1 MHLLTQSLLLKAL
14 GWALFNSLWQMGL
27 LWLSYSLLILVFSDM
42 TARVRHGLALML
54 LVIGAGWF
62 GATIVAA
69 WLSPEPLT
77 ASSWPSFL
85 IPSQSSSG
93 WLRQAT
99 YSFINTVLS
108 YGSSIYLL
116 ILCGLILRYSNQYR
130 QSRRL
135 VRRGLTKLPS
145 ELRVFVASTCR
156 NIGIQTPV
164 RPWLSSLVDTP
175 MTLGYLKPV
184 ILLPVAMINHLTPQQ
199 VEAILIHELAHIHR
213 KDYLFQLLVSAVE
226 GMFFFNPFCRLLVRH
241 LKKERENCCD
251 DLVLQHQYDPHSY
264 VSALLSL
271 ATRSQSAQRMALA
284 ATGDGNRLLLQRAK
298 RILHEQKKAGER
310 PGSRSLILL
319 LFTLLA
325 TMATVFAPSHHAG
338 DLTVLSARQT
348 TNLLHPPSILLHPP
362 SIIAAGPVERP
373 AVIIMSG
380 PILVPRLIRTPKLTI
395 RLATPVD
402 VNRKKAH
409 YPPAASDDP
418 DESQAED
425 NGVLVNTAGDDDESL
440 TPAYTAQQEQ
450 IAPDPDIREYSIAGA
465 GVSHSNVSGS
475 NISGS
480 NASGATPARP
490 GQEDDAAPF
499 VPNSSFSFKYTT
511 GDSSGSPD
519 NITYLQ
525 QSGQKDIQAAIKQ
538 LQLQLS
544 AQLKALSALQ
554 TKSYESVHLRQ
565 ELRIRELNLQHQYL
579 QKISVWQKKL
589 EKVTHFKMI
598 VYI

>member
-226 GMFFFNPFCRLLVRH
+226 GLFFFNPFCRLLVRH

>member
-27 LWLSYSLLILVFSDM
+27 LWLSYSLLILVFSGM
-42 TARVRHGLALML
+42 TARARHGLALML
-54 LVIGAGWF
+54 VVIGAGWF
-62 GATIVAA
+62 GATLVAA
-69 WLSPEPLT
+69 WLSPEPL
-77 ASSWPSFL
+77 AAAAWPSFL
-85 IPSQSSSG
+85 PPSQSSPG
-93 WLRQAT
+93 WLWQAA
-99 YSFINTVLS
+99 YSFIDTVLS

-116 ILCGLILRYSNQYR
+116 ILSGLIVRYSNQYR
-130 QSRRL
+130 QSRKL

-145 ELRVFVASTCR
+145 EFRVFVASTCR

-226 GMFFFNPFCRLLVRH
+226 GLFFFNPFCRLLVRQI
-241 LKKERENCCD
+241 KKERENCCD
-251 DLVLQHQYDPHSY
+251 DLVLQHQYDPHTY

-271 ATRSQSAQRMALA
+271 AIRSQSAQRMALA

-298 RILHEQKKAGER
+298 RILHEQKRAGER

-325 TMATVFAPSHHAG
+325 TMPTVFAPSRPTFDPSHPAVNI
-338 DLTVLSARQT
+338 TAPQT
-348 TNLLHPPSILLHPP
+348 THLLHSPSIF
-362 SIIAAGPVERP
+362 AADPVEHP
-373 AVIIMSG
+373 AVIVMSG
-380 PILVPRLIRTPKLTI
+380 PIPVPGRIRAPKLTI
-395 RLATPVD
+395 KLAMPVA

-409 YPPAASDDP
+409 TPTAGNEP

-440 TPAYTAQQEQ
+440 SPAYTAQQEQ
-450 IAPDPDIREYSIAGA
+450 IAPDPAIREYSITGA
-465 GVSHSNVSGS
+465 GVSRSGA
-475 NISGS
+475 SGT
-480 NASGATPARP
+480 SGATPARP
-490 GQEDDAAPF
+490 DLEDDVAPF

-511 GDSSGSPD
+511 GDSSVTLAD
-519 NITYLQ
+519 LTYLQ
-525 QSGQKDIQAAIKQ
+525 QSGQKEILAAIKQ

-544 AQLKALSALQ
+544 AQLKALSAVQ

-565 ELRIRELNLQHQYL
+565 ELRNRELNLQRQYL

>member
-54 LVIGAGWF
+54 LFIGAGWF
-62 GATIVAA
+62 GATLVAV
-69 WLSPEPLT
+69 WLSPEPL
-77 ASSWPSFL
+77 AAAAWPSFL
-85 IPSQSSSG
+85 TPSQSSPG
-93 WLRQAT
+93 WLWQAT
-99 YSFINTVLS
+99 YSFIDAVLS

-116 ILCGLILRYSNQYR
+116 ILCGLIVRYSNQYR
-130 QSRRL
+130 QSRKL

-145 ELRVFVASTCR
+145 ELRIFVASTCR

-175 MTLGYLKPV
+175 MTLGYFKPV
-184 ILLPVAMINHLTPQQ
+184 ILLPMAMINHLTPQQ

-213 KDYLFQLLVSAVE
+213 KDYLFQLLVSALE
-226 GMFFFNPFCRLLVRH
+226 GLFFFNPFCRLLVRQI
-241 LKKERENCCD
+241 KKERENCCD
-251 DLVLQHQYDPHSY
+251 DLVLQHQYDPHTY

-271 ATRSQSAQRMALA
+271 AIRSQSAQRMALA

-298 RILHEQKKAGER
+298 RILHEQKRTGELPGER

-325 TMATVFAPSHHAG
+325 TLATVFAPSHPAV
-338 DLTVLSARQT
+338 DITARQT
-348 TNLLHPPSILLHPP
+348 TPQATRVAV
-362 SIIAAGPVERP
+362 AAGHLLPSSSIVAAVPVEHAP
-373 AVIIMSG
+373 VIIMSG
-380 PILVPRLIRTPKLTI
+380 PILVPDLIRAPKLTI
-395 RLATPVD
+395 KLAMPVA

-409 YPPAASDDP
+409 TPTASDEP
-418 DESQAED
+418 DESQGED

-440 TPAYTAQQEQ
+440 TPAYTVQQEQ
-450 IAPDPDIREYSIAGA
+450 IAPDPDIREYSITGAGA
-465 GVSHSNVSGS
+465 SRSGT
-475 NISGS
+475 
-480 NASGATPARP
+480 SGATPARP
-490 GQEDDAAPF
+490 DMEDDGAPF

-511 GDSSGSPD
+511 GDSSGTLD
-519 NITYLQ
+519 NLTYLQ

-544 AQLKALSALQ
+544 GQLKALSAIQ
-554 TKSYESVHLRQ
+554 TKSDQSIQLRQ
-565 ELRIRELNLQHQYL
+565 ELRIRQLNLQHQYL